1 VEWWEGEVRE
11 GTMERRRV
19 LEDEGGRDEVGGWTV
34 GEAKR
39 SGGRGGVGG
48 AKGER
53 WLAEEAGGTT

>member
-11 GTMERRRV
+11 GTTKRRRV
-19 LEDEGGRDEVGGWTV
+19 LEDEGERDEVGGWTV
-34 GEAKR
+34 KEAER

-53 WLAEEAGGTT
+53 ICN